1 MKCVVVNEPGLLT
14 VRRFSV
20 ALAVLALTLSASG
33 CGALKSVGAGGQP
46 APTSAVPSE
55 QPSDQ
60 DSPEEPVGEPAKWL
74 LTPEDSG
81 ELLILSEVDITTERP
96 ANKQI
101 SFPIEI
107 PDPSYLEADY
117 RKECKAAVEA
127 MQTPQSG
134 VHTVVTAEYT
144 EDPDWQGSVGEPP
157 KARVIAF
164 QTDEDVN
171 IMEVFRLPWGTCP
184 DERGEKPSFYEYI
197 TPGGEDMD
205 TFVYMHFSDGEGMHS
220 TSYFG
225 VVSRGKN
232 HIFIQVDNIDAPTS
246 APFIKAQIEKFKREA
261 A

>member
-1 MKCVVVNEPGLLT
+1 
-14 VRRFSV
+14 
-20 ALAVLALTLSASG
+20 
-33 CGALKSVGAGGQP
+33 
-46 APTSAVPSE
+46 
-55 QPSDQ
+55 
-60 DSPEEPVGEPAKWL
+60 
-74 LTPEDSG
+74 
-81 ELLILSEVDITTERP
+81 
-96 ANKQI
+96 
-101 SFPIEI
+101 
-107 PDPSYLEADY
+107 
-117 RKECKAAVEA
+117 
-127 MQTPQSG
+127 MQAPQSG

-205 TFVYMHFSDGEGMHS
+205 TFVYTHFSDGEGMHS